1 MKEKNVALMILC
13 VVVIIAIV
21 GLVLMF
27 SNTAS
32 ARAYQTY
39 PGGVMH
45 QTTVKESP
53 GMPMQSYRAPL
64 EVEQSMPGYRTPYQ
78 TAYAK

>member
-1 MKEKNVALMILC
+1 MEEKNVALMILC

-32 ARAYQTY
+32 ARVLQPY
-39 PGGVMH
+39 PGGVV
-45 QTTVKESP
+45 QPTYVTESP
-53 GMPMQSYRAPL
+53 GMPMQAYRSQL
-64 EVEQSMPGYRTPYQ
+64 EVEQAMPDYETPYQ